1 LSCTTGNSKETGLFQ
16 IAGDGG
22 SVLTQTVAPHRDF
35 FTAQF
40 LLAFPTGGQYLLI
53 VEASVIDEKSNVWRT
68 GPRTSLTVKTHE
80 EGGKVAVPAAVQGAV
95 AGTSAGTSGRGNF
108 PNTSVRF

>member
-1 LSCTTGNSKETGLFQ
+1 M
-16 IAGDGG
+16 
-22 SVLTQTVAPHRDF
+22 
-35 FTAQF
+35 AQF

-68 GPRTSLTVKTHE
+68 GPRTSLTVKSHE
-80 EGGKVAVPAAVQGAV
+80 EGGKVVMTAGVQATA

-108 PNTSVRF
+108 PNTSARF